1 MKYLFD
7 NNISYRA
14 AKSFDDSFSGI
25 KHISDLRMDAD
36 TEDAFI
42 WEYAKNNNFTIITKD
57 NDFEYLSRLNGC
69 PPKVIQLTCGNKTTT
84 EIISILSGS
93 IDTIRNFESD
103 EENCLMFLK

>member
-1 MKYLFD
+1 
-7 NNISYRA
+7 
-14 AKSFDDSFSGI
+14 
-25 KHISDLRMDAD
+25 MDAD

-42 WEYAKNNNFTIITKD
+42 WEYAKKNSFTIITKD
-57 NDFEYLSRLNGC
+57 NDFEYLSRLYGC